1 MNIKLKLL
9 IGTTYLICF
18 STLIFIIFSNFDFK
32 DLFDINFFKN
42 NQQIFNDL
50 KLKNIFLLLFLFS
63 IFSIIWIL
71 LLGFGSPIILFAGF
85 VFGQWLGTVVTVI
98 SFTIGATLL
107 YSLVNLFFKDFIK
120 NRFSVKIE
128 KFINLFNKND
138 FLYFTLFRF
147 TGGGMPFAIQ
157 NVLPV
162 IFDMTIKKYF
172 FSTLLGIVPGIFI
185 INSLGAGV
193 GNFIGKISH
202 KRFASKEGIENF
214 SEKHNKFTDNFQDY
228 KPLLFIGNTT
238 LHTNK
243 QVSAE
248 CETYRL
254 TLLAH
259 FFDPSPKYGVGGL
272 LRLLRNR

>member
-128 KFINLFNKND
+128 KYINLFNKND

-157 NVLPV
+157 NILPV
-162 IFDMTIKKYF
+162 IFDMKIKKYF
-172 FSTLLGIVPGIFI
+172 FSTLLGIIPGIFI
-185 INSLGAGV
+185 LASIGSGV
-193 GNFIGKISH
+193 GNFINKNDSIVWTELI
-202 KRFASKEGIENF
+202 KD
-214 SEKHNKFTDNFQDY
+214 SEIYFPILIFVFVLVLAAVINK
-228 KPLLFIGNTT
+228 LFFN
-238 LHTNK
+238 
-243 QVSAE
+243 
-248 CETYRL
+248 
-254 TLLAH
+254 
-259 FFDPSPKYGVGGL
+259 
-272 LRLLRNR
+272 NRITK